1 MTDIAEALEAAE
13 DDNRHL
19 RAVLEKCLSFID
31 NAERELGMTLEC
43 GDLVRAALAHPA
55 GESK

>member
-1 MTDIAEALEAAE
+1 MSIIAEALEAAE

-19 RAVLEKCLSFID
+19 RAVLEQCLNFID

-43 GDLVRAALAHPA
+43 GDLIRAALAHPV
-55 GESK
+55 GER